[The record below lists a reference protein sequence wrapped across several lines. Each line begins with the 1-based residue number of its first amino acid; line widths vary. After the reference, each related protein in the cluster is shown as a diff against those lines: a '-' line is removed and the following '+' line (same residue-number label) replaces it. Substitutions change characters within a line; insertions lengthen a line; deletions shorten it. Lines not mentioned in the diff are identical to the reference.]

1 MNILDPSE
9 VMSIPEEKIENIN
22 YDETPDA
29 QFAENQDVVEDED
42 DPQIPS
48 SEEKRLLLKKTKI
61 VKQTWSIQE
70 IYQKIKSGRLVLAP
84 DYQRNEIWKTDKKT
98 AFIESLYMGIIVPPI
113 YVVEIPGKDLL
124 DDSIYE
130 VVDGKQRLTAIE
142 KFLTNKLQ
150 LSPKSLEY
158 YKDWFANKYYND
170 IRELY
175 QEMTFEML
183 SSVLDIYVITANS
196 PEFTKYDI
204 FSRLNKGAEKLK
216 VNEIR
221 KAIYRSALID
231 RVISF
236 VKNQLITNKAGY
248 STAFSQNDIKRFD
261 DYGRFFASVSFYKK
275 SDITSCVVSDYNS
288 RPRDMINAVLQ
299 SAQTNPELISVD
311 TLDKILDFTLKFKIK
326 YNKVAGI
333 DYIINAC
340 VPFINDYETILAK
353 GDDIISDPELTKTIS
368 KSAPKTSFVNARLK
382 RVKNLLERWNKEN

>member
-1 MNILDPSE
+1 
-9 VMSIPEEKIENIN
+9 MSIPEEIIENIN
-22 YDETPDA
+22 YDEAPDT
-29 QFAENQDVVEDED
+29 QFAENQDVVEDEND
-42 DPQIPS
+42 LQVPS

-124 DDSIYE
+124 DDSTYE
-130 VVDGKQRLTAIE
+130 VVDGKQRLTTIE

-150 LSPKSLEY
+150 LSSKSLEY
-158 YKDWFANKYYND
+158 YRDWFANKNYND
-170 IRELY
+170 IRESF

-221 KAIYRSALID
+221 KAIYRSGLIETVD
-231 RVISF
+231 QY
-236 VKNQLITNKAGY
+236 VKNQLHNNKVEY
-248 STAFSQNDIKRFD
+248 TTAFSQNDIKRFD
-261 DYGRFFASVSFYKK
+261 DYGRFFASISFYVK
-275 SDITSCVVSDYNS
+275 SDLTTCVVSDYNS
-288 RPRDMINAVLQ
+288 RPRDMINTVLQ
-299 SAQTNPELISVD
+299 AAQTTPELIPAE
-311 TLDKILDFTLKFKIK
+311 TLDMILDFTLKFKVK
-326 YNKVAGI
+326 YNKVPGI

-340 VPFINDYETILAK
+340 VPFINDYEKLFAK
-353 GDDIISDPELTKTIS
+353 GDDIVSDPELNETIS
-368 KSAPKTSFVNARLK
+368 KSASKTSFVNARLK
-382 RVKNLLERWNKEN
+382 RVKNLLEQWNKEN

>member
-1 MNILDPSE
+1 
-9 VMSIPEEKIENIN
+9 MSIPEEKIENIN
-22 YDETPDA
+22 YDETPDV
-29 QFAENQDVVEDED
+29 QFAENQDVIEEED
-42 DPQIPS
+42 DPQVPS

-124 DDSIYE
+124 DDSTYE

-142 KFLTNKLQ
+142 KFLTNRLQ

-158 YKDWFANKYYND
+158 YRDWFANKYYNA

-231 RVISF
+231 KIILF
-236 VKNQLITNKAGY
+236 VKNQLLANKVEY
-248 STAFSQNDIKRFD
+248 TTAFSQNDIKRFD
-261 DYGRFFASVSFYKK
+261 DYGRFFASVAFYKK
-275 SDITSCVVSDYNS
+275 SDITLCVVSDYNS

-299 SAQTNPELISVD
+299 AAQTNPELIPVD
-311 TLDKILDFTLKFKIK
+311 IIDKILDFTLKFKLK

-353 GDDIISDPELTKTIS
+353 GDDIVLDPELKETIS
-368 KSAPKTSFVNARLK
+368 RSAPKTSFVNARLK
-382 RVKNLLERWNKEN
+382 RVKNLLEQWNKEN

>member
-1 MNILDPSE
+1 MN
-9 VMSIPEEKIENIN
+9 IPEEIIENIN
-22 YDETPDA
+22 YDEAPDT
-29 QFAENQDVVEDED
+29 QFAENQDVVEDEND
-42 DPQIPS
+42 LQVPS

-124 DDSIYE
+124 DDSTYE
-130 VVDGKQRLTAIE
+130 VVDGKQRLTTIE

-150 LSPKSLEY
+150 LSSKSLEY
-158 YKDWFANKYYND
+158 YRDWFANKNYND
-170 IRELY
+170 IRESF

-221 KAIYRSALID
+221 KAIYRSGLIETVD
-231 RVISF
+231 QY
-236 VKNQLITNKAGY
+236 VKNQLHNNKTEY
-248 STAFSQNDIKRFD
+248 TTAFSQNDIKRFD
-261 DYGRFFASVSFYKK
+261 DYGRFFASISFYVK
-275 SDITSCVVSDYNS
+275 SDSTTCVVSDYNS
-288 RPRDMINAVLQ
+288 RPRDMINTVLQ
-299 SAQTNPELISVD
+299 AAQTTPELIPTE
-311 TLDKILDFTLKFKIK
+311 TLDKILDFTLKFKVK
-326 YNKVAGI
+326 YNKVPGI

-340 VPFINDYETILAK
+340 VPFINDYEKLLAK
-353 GDDIISDPELTKTIS
+353 GDDIVSDPELNETIS
-368 KSAPKTSFVNARLK
+368 KSASKTSFVNARLK
-382 RVKNLLERWNKEN
+382 RVKNLLEQWNKEN

>member
-1 MNILDPSE
+1 
-9 VMSIPEEKIENIN
+9 MSIPEEIIENIN
-22 YDETPDA
+22 YDEAPDT
-29 QFAENQDVVEDED
+29 QFAENQDVVEDEND
-42 DPQIPS
+42 LQVPS

-124 DDSIYE
+124 DDSTYE
-130 VVDGKQRLTAIE
+130 VVDGKQRLTTIE

-150 LSPKSLEY
+150 LSSKSLEY
-158 YKDWFANKYYND
+158 YRDWFANKNYND
-170 IRELY
+170 IRESF

-221 KAIYRSALID
+221 KAIYRSGLIETVD
-231 RVISF
+231 QY
-236 VKNQLITNKAGY
+236 VKNQLHNNKAEY
-248 STAFSQNDIKRFD
+248 TIAFSQNDIKRFD
-261 DYGRFFASVSFYKK
+261 DYGRFFASISFYVK
-275 SDITSCVVSDYNS
+275 SDLTTCVVSDYNS
-288 RPRDMINAVLQ
+288 RPRDMINTVLQ
-299 SAQTNPELISVD
+299 AAQTTPELIPAE
-311 TLDKILDFTLKFKIK
+311 TLDMILDFTLKFKVK
-326 YNKVAGI
+326 YNKVPGI

-340 VPFINDYETILAK
+340 VPFINDYEKLFAK
-353 GDDIISDPELTKTIS
+353 GDVIVSDPELNETIS
-368 KSAPKTSFVNARLK
+368 KSASKTSFVNARLK
-382 RVKNLLERWNKEN
+382 RVKNLLEQWNKEN